1 MAGKVYFA
9 EIAKTKEENLDNL
22 SLLFDEAGFNS
33 LIKKNDL
40 VAVKAHFGEIGNEA
54 YLKPHFAKKVTEK
67 IKEAG
72 GKPFLTDANSL
83 YKGGRNNAVDHI
95 ETAYQHGFSFEDVGA
110 PVVISDGLSG
120 RDHVKVPVNLK
131 YFKEVNISSAGYFA
145 DSLIAISHFKGHEL
159 TGFGGALKNIGMGL
173 GSRSGKQQMHADIR
187 PSVNEDLCTGC
198 QVCIKWCPASA
209 ISLTGEGKASIDLDK
224 CIGCAECIASCRFGA
239 IPESYSEGIK
249 LLQEKIA
256 EYASGVLKDKKGK
269 AGFFNFIIN
278 VTPNCDC
285 VSYNDAPII
294 EDIGMLAS
302 LDPVAID
309 QASIDLVNKGKDMFK
324 EIYPYVDWS
333 YQLDYGEKIGL
344 GERAYE
350 LIKIK

>member
-1 MAGKVYFA
+1 M
-9 EIAKTKEENLDNL
+9 
-22 SLLFDEAGFNS
+22 
-33 LIKKNDL
+33 
-40 VAVKAHFGEIGNEA
+40 
-54 YLKPHFAKKVTEK
+54 
-67 IKEAG
+67 
-72 GKPFLTDANSL
+72 
-83 YKGGRNNAVDHI
+83 
-95 ETAYQHGFSFEDVGA
+95 
-110 PVVISDGLSG
+110 VISDGLSG

-131 YFKEVNISSAGYFA
+131 YFKEVNIISAGYFA

-187 PSVNEDLCTGC
+187 PIVNEDLCTGC
-198 QVCIKWCPASA
+198 QVCIKWCPISA
-209 ISLTGEGKASIDLDK
+209 ISLTEAGKARIDLDK

-269 AGFFNFIIN
+269 AGFINFIIN

-309 QASIDLVNKGKDMFK
+309 QASIDLVNRGKDMFK
-324 EIYPYVDWS
+324 DIYPYVDWS